1 MSGYHKSKEVYKYH
15 RDVHGNIT
23 IIHVRGLYIS
33 GTHLEPA
40 YWDHNVTITGISS
53 TDGVTV
59 VDYVNTTKSTYD
71 YSGIRFIDCTWQ
83 HPLTVVDYT
92 SSTHYMYDYSGIR
105 FIDCAWQHPI
115 TVTSYTS
122 STHYMYDYSGIRFI
136 DCTWQHPITI
146 SDPSTPV
153 PNKYIDG
160 YDHNVTI
167 TSIVSGPGPDITSP
181 S

>member
-23 IIHVRGLYIS
+23 IIPVRGLYIS

-59 VDYVNTTKSTYD
+59 VDYVDTTKSTYD
-71 YSGIRFIDCTWQ
+71 YSGIRFIDCAWQ
-83 HPLTVVDYT
+83 HPLTVVDYS

-105 FIDCAWQHPI
+105 FIDC
-115 TVTSYTS
+115 V
-122 STHYMYDYSGIRFI
+122 
-136 DCTWQHPITI
+136 WQHPITI
-146 SDPSTPV
+146 SDPPTPV
-153 PNKYIDG
+153 PDKYLDG

>member
-23 IIHVRGLYIS
+23 IIPVRDLYIS

-83 HPLTVVDYT
+83 HPLTVVDYK
-92 SSTHYMYDYSGIR
+92 
-105 FIDCAWQHPI
+105 
-115 TVTSYTS
+115 S

-146 SDPSTPV
+146 SDPPTPI
-153 PNKYIDG
+153 PDKYLDG